1 MPSAKA
7 VVWIDRLIWIL
18 VYAGL
23 FALVL
28 GLATLSRSAT
38 TAWSLITAGSVLA
51 AGGVVLLWVRSR
63 LDEAG

>member
-1 MPSAKA
+1 
-7 VVWIDRLIWIL
+7 
-18 VYAGL
+18 
-23 FALVL
+23 VL
-28 GLATLSRSAT
+28 